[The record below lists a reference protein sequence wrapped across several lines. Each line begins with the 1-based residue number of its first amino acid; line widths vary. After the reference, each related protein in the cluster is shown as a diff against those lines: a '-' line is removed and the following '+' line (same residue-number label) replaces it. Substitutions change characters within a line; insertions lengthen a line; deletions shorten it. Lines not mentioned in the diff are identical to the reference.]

1 MGEDNMVKVIGLG
14 DNVVDKYEHI
24 RTMYPGGNA
33 LNFAAYA
40 KKIGASSAFLGA
52 FGSDA
57 EAEHVQNT
65 IHEIGL
71 DISKCRH
78 FNGENGCARVTLED
92 GDRVFL
98 GSNEG
103 GVLRENGL
111 NLTQD
116 DLDYIKT
123 FDLLHAGLY
132 GYTEPEL
139 DKIRALSIPI
149 SFDFSDDFTIEE
161 VERIAPKVDFSFF
174 SCSHLKTDEMLNL
187 IMKAHKLGSE
197 IVVVTMG
204 EKGAL
209 LYDGTNFH
217 AQEPQL
223 VEAVDTMGAGDSFIT
238 AFLVNY
244 ISKIKENELDRETII
259 KESLNEGAIF
269 SAKTCLV
276 EGSFGYGKKY

>member
-1 MGEDNMVKVIGLG
+1 MGEDIMVKVIGLG

-33 LNFAAYA
+33 LNFAVYA
-40 KKIGASSAFLGA
+40 KRLGVSSAFLGA
-52 FGSDA
+52 FGSDK
-57 EAEHVQNT
+57 ESEHVQNT
-65 IHEIGL
+65 IHELGL

-78 FNGENGCARVTLED
+78 FNGENGCARVTLEN

-116 DLDYIKT
+116 DLEYIKN

-139 DKIRALSIPI
+139 DKVKALNIPI
-149 SFDFSDDFTIEE
+149 SFDFSDDFTMEE
-161 VERIAPKVDFSFF
+161 VERIAPKVNFSFF
-174 SCSHLKTDEMLNL
+174 SCSHLNADEILSLIIKTY
-187 IMKAHKLGSE
+187 KLGSK
-197 IVVVTMG
+197 IVLATMG

-209 LYDGTNFH
+209 LYDGDKFYK
-217 AQEPQL
+217 QKPEL
-223 VEAVDTMGAGDSFIT
+223 VEAIDTMGAGDSFIT

-244 ISKIKENELDRETII
+244 ISKTKENKLEKGTII
-259 KESLNEGAIF
+259 KESLNEAAIF
-269 SAKTCLV
+269 SAKTCLI